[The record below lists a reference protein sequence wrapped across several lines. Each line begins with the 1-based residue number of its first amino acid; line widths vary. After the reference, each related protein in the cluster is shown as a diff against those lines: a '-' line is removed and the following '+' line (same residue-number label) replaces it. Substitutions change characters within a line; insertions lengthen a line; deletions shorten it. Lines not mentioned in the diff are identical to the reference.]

1 MSIIIF
7 FLVLLVL
14 VMIHESGHFFAAKI
28 SKMRVEEFAFGF
40 PPKLFGKKVGETL
53 YAFNLLPIGG
63 YVKITGES
71 FDEDERKNIQHD
83 KKAFQ
88 NRPKYLQIFVLSAG
102 VIMNLVLAVVLFSFI
117 YTQPHLV
124 SSSDT
129 DYGSRVTDA
138 HIVVV
143 GVSPNSPVEAVGMIP
158 GDKILNMFTGKTVA
172 KLDSSDSVVNFVK
185 DHNEEP
191 ITIVYE
197 RTNTGKVSTTT
208 LQAVY
213 GLVDGRKSLGFAVD
227 HAGMMSL
234 GFGEAVVKATTDTGK
249 FTWLTMTGL
258 VDIIKKV
265 ANGENVMNAL
275 AGPVGIAKMV
285 GGASEAGAITLLTFV
300 AILSINLA
308 VFNAL
313 PIPALDGGRIVFVLI
328 EMIIR
333 RPLNYKFQYWANS
346 ISFLFLIGLILTT
359 TFFDIFR

>member
-71 FDEDERKNIQHD
+71 FDEGERKNIASD

-158 GDKILNMFTGKTVA
+158 GDKILNMFTGKSVA

-227 HAGMMSL
+227 HAGMVSL
-234 GFGEAVVKATTDTGK
+234 PVGEAIVKATTDTGK

>member
-7 FLVLLVL
+7 FIVLLVL
-14 VMIHESGHFFAAKI
+14 VMIHEAGHFFAAKI

-40 PPKLFGKKVGETL
+40 PPKLFGKKVGETT

-71 FDEDERKNIQHD
+71 FDEEDRKNISSD

-88 NRPKYLQIFVLSAG
+88 NRPKYLQVFVLAAG
-102 VIMNLVLAVVLFSFI
+102 VIMNLALAVVLFSFI
-117 YTQPHLV
+117 YTQPHYV
-124 SSSDT
+124 STSDV
-129 DYGSRVTDA
+129 DYGSKVTDP

-143 GVSPNSPVEAVGMIP
+143 GVSPSSPVEAAGMIP
-158 GDKILNMFTGKTVA
+158 GDKVLSMFTGKSYST
-172 KLDSSDSVVNFVK
+172 LDSADSVIDFVK
-185 DHNEEP
+185 LHNEEP
-191 ITIVYE
+191 ITIVYQ
-197 RTNTGKVSTTT
+197 RPNTNRISTTT

-227 HAGMMSL
+227 YAGMVSL
-234 GFGEAVVKATTDTGK
+234 PIGEAIGKAVTDTGR
-249 FTWLTMTGL
+249 FTWLTITGL
-258 VDIIKKV
+258 VDIVKKV
-265 ANGENVMNAL
+265 ANGENVMNTL

-285 GGASEAGAITLLTFV
+285 GGASEAGLVTLLTFV

-328 EMIIR
+328 EAIMR